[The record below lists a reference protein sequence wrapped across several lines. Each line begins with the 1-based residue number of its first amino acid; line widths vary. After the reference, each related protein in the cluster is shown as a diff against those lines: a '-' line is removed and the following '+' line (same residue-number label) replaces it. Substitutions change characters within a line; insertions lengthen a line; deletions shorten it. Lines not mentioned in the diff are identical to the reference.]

1 MPKKENSRVKKV
13 SLDQFI
19 EEHYRMFAVI
29 GVFGGLTALF
39 SRLENASYLSFLSFL
54 VFIILN
60 LNLWIKFPKSE
71 KASWTLQIFEWL
83 LQMLWILT
91 GVYLVSSYTDIVAA
105 LLPAFF
111 IAVFLALLV
120 FVFSKFKL
128 FESIRKIS
136 PPFRRRSTIIRMV
149 IGMTVVVG
157 LLVLSVTS
165 GNYVANFIKDYFQ
178 YPPPQQQE
186 LKVVT
191 HSWNGINH
199 IDLTLTNTGSEE
211 LTMASISV
219 NDIVITTI
227 DFTRGLLEIRLQRHW
242 YQVNHALLGY
252 GTISYL
258 IQRTSS
264 L

>member
-1 MPKKENSRVKKV
+1 
-13 SLDQFI
+13 
-19 EEHYRMFAVI
+19 
-29 GVFGGLTALF
+29 
-39 SRLENASYLSFLSFL
+39 
-54 VFIILN
+54 
-60 LNLWIKFPKSE
+60 
-71 KASWTLQIFEWL
+71 
-83 LQMLWILT
+83 MLWIFT

-111 IAVFLALLV
+111 IVVFSALLV

-165 GNYVANFIKDYFQ
+165 GNYVANFIKDYFH

-219 NDIVITTI
+219 NDTVITTI
-227 DFTRGLLEIRLQRHW
+227 DFDKGIAGNQTSK
-242 YQVNHALLGY
+242 ALVPSESCIVRIWHHFISNTTY
-252 GTISYL
+252 EFVIGTASDEKCTYIS
-258 IQRTSS
+258 RAP
-264 L
+264 